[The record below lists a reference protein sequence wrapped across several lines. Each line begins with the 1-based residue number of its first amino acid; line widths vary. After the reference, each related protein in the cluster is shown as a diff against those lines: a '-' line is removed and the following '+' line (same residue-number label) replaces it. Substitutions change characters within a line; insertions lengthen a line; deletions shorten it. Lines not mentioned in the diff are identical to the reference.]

1 MRESSRMHTVLVLLA
16 GGAISGCAALE
27 EIVRAPDVSLANVEV
42 TDLDFSSQ
50 TFRLGFDVNNPNPFP
65 LPVTSV
71 SYGIEL
77 DGQRFATGA
86 TEGEFTIPAN
96 GDGEFAITV
105 QLNLLKSAPQLL
117 YTVRDAVTREIP
129 YSLTGSLGVD
139 IPFAKPVKFESS
151 GEIRLNAHTAKR

>member
-1 MRESSRMHTVLVLLA
+1 MRAGSRLNTVLVSLA
-16 GGAISGCAALE
+16 AAGMSACATLE
-27 EIVRAPDVSLANVEV
+27 EIVSPPDVRLETVDI

-50 TFRLGFDVNNPNPFP
+50 TFRLGFDVTNPNPFP

-77 DGQRFATGA
+77 DGQRFAAGA
-86 TEGEFTIPAN
+86 TEGEFTVPAN

-105 QLNLLKSAPQLL
+105 QLNLLRSAPQLL
-117 YTVRDAVTREIP
+117 HTVRDAVSREIP
-129 YSLTGSLGVD
+129 YSLRGSLGVG

-151 GEIRLNAHTAKR
+151 GEIRLNAHTANR